1 MYTAEI
7 VFSILVMAWC
17 PMAWHYADPR
27 PHRRRWIAAVLCLLL
42 PFAGLLVSIP
52 AAAIAAGAVMA
63 VTLAWYLRLRP
74 SNDHEWETEYARAPA
89 ARRGGSLMHV
99 ADVRNFRYRGVT
111 EPVPAWYDATYDLDT
126 LTGVDL
132 ICSYWAGPAIAHVF
146 LSFGFADGRHLAV
159 SVETRRRRHQRY
171 SAIAGFFRHY
181 QLIFIIADERDLIG
195 VRTDVRRE
203 RVFLYNLRITP
214 EETRRLFG
222 GYMDRA
228 TALAERP
235 EFYNTLTNN
244 CTSNIV
250 RIIDRGLPRSQ
261 RLGLSWRLLFSGY
274 ADAFAYD
281 VGRLAGGGPFVELKQ
296 RSRIVR
302 AEDAGIGDGFSA
314 DIRRQST
321 SPLEGEIG
329 P

>member
-1 MYTAEI
+1 MFVAEI
-7 VFSILVMAWC
+7 VFSMLAPLWC
-17 PMAWHYADPR
+17 ALAWHYADPR
-27 PHRRRWIAAVLCLLL
+27 PNRHRRTATALCFLA
-42 PFAGLLVSIP
+42 PLVAMLISVQ
-52 AAAIAAGAVMA
+52 AAAAAAAMA
-63 VTLAWYLRLRP
+63 LAITLAWYLRLKP
-74 SNDHEWETEYARAPA
+74 SNDNDWEAEYARGPI
-89 ARRGGSLMHV
+89 ARRDGSLMRV
-99 ADVRNFRYRGVT
+99 AYVRNFRYRT
-111 EPVPAWYDATYDLDT
+111 ATDPIPAWYDAIYDLDL

-132 ICSYWAGPAIAHVF
+132 VCSYWAGPAIAHVF

-159 SVETRRRRHQRY
+159 SVETRRRRGQKY

-181 QLIFIIADERDLIG
+181 QLIFVIADERDLIG

-203 RVFLYNLRITP
+203 RVFLYKLRITP

-250 RIIDRGLPRSQ
+250 RIIDRGQPHRQ

-274 ADAFAYD
+274 ADEFAYGIGRIRGD
-281 VGRLAGGGPFVELKQ
+281 VPFMALKQ
-296 RSRIVR
+296 LSRIVR
-302 AEDAGIGDGFSA
+302 PADAAIDEEFSA
-314 DIRRQST
+314 TIR
-321 SPLEGEIG
+321 G
-329 P
+329 PSERLRP

>member
-1 MYTAEI
+1 MVVTEI
-7 VFSILVMAWC
+7 VIVALALV
-17 PMAWHYADPR
+17 
-27 PHRRRWIAAVLCLLL
+27 
-42 PFAGLLVSIP
+42 LV
-52 AAAIAAGAVMA
+52 
-63 VTLAWYLRLRP
+63 WYLRLKP
-74 SNDHEWETEYARAPA
+74 SNDHVWETEYARAPMA
-89 ARRGGSLMHV
+89 TRDGSLVHV
-99 ADVRNFRYRGVT
+99 TNIRDFRYRSPT
-111 EPVPAWYDATYDLDT
+111 DPIPAWYDATYDIDT

-132 ICSYWAGPAIAHVF
+132 VCSYWTGPSIAHVF

-159 SVETRRRRHQRY
+159 SVETRRRKDQHY
-171 SAIAGFFRHY
+171 SAIAGFFRRY

-195 VRTDVRRE
+195 VRTDIRRE
-203 RVFLYNLRITP
+203 RVYLYQLRTTP
-214 EETRRLFG
+214 EERKRLFG

-235 EFYNTLTNN
+235 EFYNTITNN

-250 RIIDRGLPRSQ
+250 RIINRGLPRGK

-281 VGRLAGGGPFVELKQ
+281 VGRLKGRLPFAELKR

-302 AEDAGIGDGFSA
+302 PEGAVTGEEFSA
-314 DIRRQST
+314 EIRNQKRL
-321 SPLEGEIG
+321 P

>member
-7 VFSILVMAWC
+7 VFSMLAPVWCALAWN
-17 PMAWHYADPR
+17 YADPR
-27 PHRRRWIAAVLCLLL
+27 PHRRRWCAVVPCLLA
-42 PFAGLLVSIP
+42 PFLALLVSIP
-52 AAAIAAGAVMA
+52 AAAIATGAVLA
-63 VTLAWYLRLRP
+63 ITLGWYLGLKP
-74 SNDHEWETEYARAPA
+74 SNDHEWETEYARMPV
-89 ARRGGSLMHV
+89 ARRDGNLMHV
-99 ADVRNFRYRGVT
+99 TDVRNFRYRSVT
-111 EPVPAWYDATYDLDT
+111 EPMPAYYDATYDIEA

-132 ICSYWAGPAIAHVF
+132 ISSYWAGDSIAHVF
-146 LSFGFADGRHLAV
+146 LSFGFADGRHVAV
-159 SVETRRRRHQRY
+159 SVETRRRKDQAY

-181 QLIFIIADERDLIG
+181 QLIFVVADERDLIG
-195 VRTDVRRE
+195 VRTDMRRE
-203 RVFLYNLRITP
+203 RVFLYTLRITQ

-281 VGRLAGGGPFVELKQ
+281 VGRLAGDSPFVELK
-296 RSRIVR
+296 RMSRIVR
-302 AEDAGIGDGFSA
+302 PERATIGEDFSA
-314 DIRRQST
+314 AIRAGQSA
-321 SPLEGEIG
+321 SACEGVG
-329 P
+329 